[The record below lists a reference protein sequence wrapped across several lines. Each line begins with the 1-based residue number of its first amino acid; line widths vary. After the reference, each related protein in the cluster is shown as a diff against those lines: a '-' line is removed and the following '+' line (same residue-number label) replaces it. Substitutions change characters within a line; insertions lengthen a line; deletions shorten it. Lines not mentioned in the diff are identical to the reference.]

1 LALSLLNAVQRSQ
14 GVQGWVAQ
22 DCCRHGFRQ
31 SGVIDDGFIDHTL
44 NSRYNRPDILTHY
57 SVHESILDAL
67 TRTEFI
73 DPFRHFGDCL

>member
-1 LALSLLNAVQRSQ
+1 
-14 GVQGWVAQ
+14 
-22 DCCRHGFRQ
+22 
-31 SGVIDDGFIDHTL
+31 VIDDGFIDHTL